1 MAIFVHKAVARKAA
15 TARTVAEAA
24 VEQVVAEEVAR
35 VRDVAAKAD
44 AAAREATVCVDVE
57 AEVTVTFAAQRRC
70 RRAPKHKGKQSIPNS
85 QNHN

>member
-1 MAIFVHKAVARKAA
+1 MAIFVHKAAARKAA

-44 AAAREATVCVDVE
+44 AAARKATVYVNAE
-57 AEVTVTFAAQRRC
+57 AEVTVTSAAQRRC
-70 RRAPKHKGKQSIPNS
+70 RRAPKHKGKKCIPNS